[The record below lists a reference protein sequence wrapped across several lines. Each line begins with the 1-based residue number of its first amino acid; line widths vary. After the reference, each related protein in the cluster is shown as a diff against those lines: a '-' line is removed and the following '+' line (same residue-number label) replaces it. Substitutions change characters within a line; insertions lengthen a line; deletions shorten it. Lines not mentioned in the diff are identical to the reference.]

1 MSSGYFS
8 ASLLCCAVVVL
19 VAGCGGKPDAVA
31 VPAVQAGSATAPA
44 SGASAPAVAAGP
56 PVNITTVRA
65 EQRVLPVVIK
75 ATGAVTPM
83 SSVDVR
89 SQLTSI
95 LSKVHFKEGQF
106 VKAGDLLFTL
116 DSRIDETNM
125 SKARA
130 QLAKDSAALA
140 DAKRQLARSKELLAQ
155 NFISQGAVDTSQSL
169 FEAQTA
175 LISADQ
181 AAVDAARVALSYSRI
196 TAPQSGRVG
205 AVNVF
210 AGSTVQANV
219 TTLVTITQLDPIS
232 VSFSLPQRNLP
243 NALAALKGGSTEV
256 IATLPDS
263 AGAFKGRLQFV
274 DNLVDPSSGTV
285 KVKAM
290 FANPDGKLW
299 PGAFVDIG
307 LTVGVMN
314 EAVVVPQASI
324 IQAARGTVVYVVEN
338 GKAALRPVAV
348 LYAQGVDAAV
358 SGVLAGERVVLDGR
372 QNLRPGASVV
382 ERPRAPASAADGTGG
397 TGSPGKRERAAT
409 PPADAASQARAA
421 P

>member
-8 ASLLCCAVVVL
+8 TSLLYCAVAVL
-19 VAGCGGKPDAVA
+19 AAGCGGKPDAAA
-31 VPAVQAGSATAPA
+31 VPALQAGSAPAPA
-44 SGASAPAVAAGP
+44 AAASASAGP
-56 PVNITTVRA
+56 PVSITTVRA

-75 ATGAVTPM
+75 ATGAVTPI

-89 SQLTSI
+89 SQLTSV

-130 QLAKDSAALA
+130 QLAKDSAALG
-140 DAKRQLARSKELLAQ
+140 DARRQLARSKELLAQ
-155 NFISQGAVDTSQSL
+155 NFVSQGAVDTSQSL
-169 FEAQTA
+169 YDAQTA
-175 LISADQ
+175 LIAADQ

-196 TAPQSGRVG
+196 TAPHSGRAG

-210 AGSTVQANV
+210 AGSTVQANL
-219 TTLVTITQLDPIS
+219 TALVTITQLDPIA

-243 NALAALKGGSTEV
+243 SALAALKGGNTEV
-256 IATLPDS
+256 TATLPDG
-263 AGAFKGRLQFV
+263 AGGFKGRLQFV

-285 KVKAM
+285 KVKAL
-290 FANPDGKLW
+290 FDNAAGKLW
-299 PGAFVDIG
+299 PGAFVDVG

-324 IQAARGTVVYVVEN
+324 IQAARGSVVYVVEN
-338 GKAALRPVAV
+338 GKAVLRPVTV
-348 LYAQGVDAAV
+348 VYAQGVDAAV
-358 SGVLAGERVVLDGR
+358 SGVQAGDRVVLDGR
-372 QNLRPGASVV
+372 QNLRPGSSVV
-382 ERPRAPASAADGTGG
+382 ERARPPASAASGANGAGG
-397 TGSPGKRERAAT
+397 TGKRERAAA
-409 PPADAASQARAA
+409 PASDTASQARRAT

>member
-1 MSSGYFS
+1 MRAGYFS
-8 ASLLCCAVVVL
+8 ASLLCCAVAL
-19 VAGCGGKPDAVA
+19 LAAGCGGKPDTAA
-31 VPAVQAGSATAPA
+31 VPVALA
-44 SGASAPAVAAGP
+44 APAVAAGP

-89 SQLTSI
+89 SQLTSV

-116 DSRIDETNM
+116 DSRLDETNM

-169 FEAQTA
+169 FEVQSA

-181 AAVDAARVALSYSRI
+181 AAVDAARVALSYSRL

-243 NALAALKGGSTEV
+243 NALAALKGGTTEV

-263 AGAFKGRLQFV
+263 AGRFTGRLQFV

-314 EAVVVPQASI
+314 EAVVLPQASI
-324 IQAARGTVVYVVEN
+324 IQAARGTVVYVVES
-338 GKAALRPVAV
+338 GKAVLRPVSV

-372 QNLRPGASVV
+372 QNLRPGASVT
-382 ERPRAPASAADGTGG
+382 ERARSPASAAVGT
-397 TGSPGKRERAAT
+397 TGHATKRERAAA
-409 PPADAASQARAA
+409 PPAETASQPRST

>member
-1 MSSGYFS
+1 MRAGYFS
-8 ASLLCCAVVVL
+8 ASLLCCAVAVL
-19 VAGCGGKPDAVA
+19 AAGCGGKPDTAA
-31 VPAVQAGSATAPA
+31 VPAAL
-44 SGASAPAVAAGP
+44 AVAAGP

-89 SQLTSI
+89 SQLTSV

-116 DSRIDETNM
+116 DSRLDETNM

-169 FEAQTA
+169 FEVQSA

-181 AAVDAARVALSYSRI
+181 AAVDAAHVALSYSRL

-243 NALAALKGGSTEV
+243 NALAALKGGTTEV

-263 AGAFKGRLQFV
+263 AGRFTGRLQFV

-314 EAVVVPQASI
+314 EAVVLPQASI
-324 IQAARGTVVYVVEN
+324 IQAARGTVVYVVES
-338 GKAALRPVAV
+338 GKAVLRPVSV

-372 QNLRPGASVV
+372 QNLRPGASVA
-382 ERPRAPASAADGTGG
+382 ERARSPASAAGGTGG
-397 TGSPGKRERAAT
+397 SVKRERVAA
-409 PPADAASQARAA
+409 PPADAASQPRSA